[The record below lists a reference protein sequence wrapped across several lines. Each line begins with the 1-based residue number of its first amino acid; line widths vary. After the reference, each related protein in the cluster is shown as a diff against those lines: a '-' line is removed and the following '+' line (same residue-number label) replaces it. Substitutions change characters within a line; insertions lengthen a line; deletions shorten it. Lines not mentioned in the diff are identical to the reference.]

1 MSQLSQVSDLSIDD
15 QCRGLYLQ
23 QLLGV
28 NETGL
33 SDLSGPMEIRNAFV
47 PGMQF
52 LGKGYSKEGPY
63 LHLYLGKL

>member
-1 MSQLSQVSDLSIDD
+1 MSDLSADD

-28 NETGL
+28 NESGL

-52 LGKGYSKEGPY
+52 LGKGYSEDGPY
-63 LHLYLGKL
+63 LHLYLGKI